1 MSTPVL
7 RRRAE
12 IARKRAIAERKKPR
26 RLQAPAVQFA
36 SLPTNRAIDPKPVY
50 KAPLYR
56 AASPPEP
63 QALNAALSPEPKAA
77 EPKAASP
84 VEPVEPVEPVPFRQL
99 LGAKARNAGLIDCN
113 PTAQPRHVA
122 STECNDT
129 TSPNGVPTPF
139 CASRGA
145 SVGFCSS
152 AQCRTVADCP
162 QGGRCDDARCVHR
175 LHPAT
180 SSWGA
185 ADAGVVRRSAW
196 GAILVGLLLLSAY
209 AVLRYLQAP
218 R

>member
-26 RLQAPAVQFA
+26 RFQAPAVQFD
-36 SLPTNRAIDPKPVY
+36 SLPLYRAIDPEPVY
-50 KAPLYR
+50 KAPQNR
-56 AASPPEP
+56 VAPPPEP
-63 QALNAALSPEPKAA
+63 NALNAALSSEPKAA
-77 EPKAASP
+77 P
-84 VEPVEPVEPVPFRQL
+84 PVEPVPFRQL

-122 STECNDT
+122 SAECNDT
-129 TSPNGVPTPF
+129 TSPNGGPTPF

-152 AQCRTVADCP
+152 AQCRTAADCP
-162 QGGRCDDARCVHR
+162 QGGRCDDVRCVHT

-185 ADAGVVRRSAW
+185 ADAGLVRRSAG